1 MSLAVRVS
9 HELDLVD
16 LSGKSENKFNKV
28 LEQFADALEMKPS
41 QLIAKTIAQSSGNA
55 FPRMNEATN
64 DKLKGFFFGICNF
77 DNESEYSKPALLDQ
91 AKKKVD
97 ENRFES
103 VVYLRKSLKPGS
115 TWSVYL
121 VVAKEHS
128 PILEVVNREW
138 PGCQINIVPS
148 PLPLAKN
155 IKEVLRFQLEWVS
168 DWADPKMQER
178 GTLLNQIS
186 DRLKHELHKLNL
198 GTEWSAEPSN
208 GKGLNARVPWVRV
221 SNLKFSPR
229 ASVGFYSVLLFSED
243 GSKAYLSLNQAT
255 TIQKKGKQTLID
267 SDEIRRRSDEI
278 RAKFIY
284 DGSGSIAESLSNL
297 GEVKETI
304 FLGESP
310 LARQYSAGNIIAYE
324 YLAESVVS
332 EHSIVCQLDEMV
344 KSLHEVYKGAGPVVT
359 QDDLTLIDSL
369 GGLVQQTFWPEEELR
384 DVLNSLQD
392 KSPQVVLEGPP
403 GTGKTYVA
411 KKLAEHLVGA
421 QPGESSPYITIV
433 QFHPSYGY
441 EEFVEGLRPEVSDAG
456 LITFANK
463 PGPILEISR
472 KIKEDGKPH
481 VLIIDELNRAN
492 IPRVFGELMYLL
504 EYRDES
510 IDLMLGEKFELPE
523 DLYIIA
529 TMNTAD
535 KSIRIM
541 DTALRR
547 RFDFFSVMPS
557 VEILRAFYGAE
568 GNENR
573 LGEDLFQGFTDLNLA
588 LREEVGDDGH
598 LIGHSFFMTELMDRS
613 FLESRWKRQIG
624 PQIREYFFDRQAPEA
639 EFTLERFWPNS

>member
-1 MSLAVRVS
+1 MSLAADVS

-16 LSGKSENKFNKV
+16 LTGKSENKFDKV
-28 LEQFADALEMKPS
+28 LELFAKALHAS
-41 QLIAKTIAQSSGNA
+41 QIELIAKTISAAGNA
-55 FPRMNEATN
+55 MPRMNEATN
-64 DKLKGFFFGICNF
+64 DILKGFFFGVCEF
-77 DNESEYSKPALLDQ
+77 DDEKEYTKSVLLDQ
-91 AKKKVD
+91 ARLKVS

-103 VVYLRKSLKPGS
+103 VVYLRKNQGHPNDWIVFLA
-115 TWSVYL
+115 
-121 VVAKEHS
+121 VARQDS
-128 PILEVVNREW
+128 PIIEFVQREW
-138 PGCQINIVPS
+138 PNCVIEEIAPAVSFRKAVQDVLECQSSYTHV
-148 PLPLAKN
+148 AKH
-155 IKEVLRFQLEWVS
+155 
-168 DWADPKMQER
+168 PKMQSRRLALGQIRDHLRFELQR
-178 GTLLNQIS
+178 LNKS
-186 DRLKHELHKLNL
+186 PD
-198 GTEWSAEPSN
+198 WDSWFSN
-208 GKGLNARVPWVRV
+208 GKGHAAKIPWVRFAN
-221 SNLKFSPR
+221 SKYSPS
-229 ASVGFYSVLLFSED
+229 ASVGFYLVFLFSED
-243 GSKAYLSLNQAT
+243 GSKAFLSLNQGTTNWAGGDHELQPRDEVRLRADSARSEFAQDAT
-255 TIQKKGKQTLID
+255 GGFRPELAQHGKPTATIGLGQSEFALQ
-267 SDEIRRRSDEI
+267 
-278 RAKFIY
+278 Y
-284 DGSGSIAESLSNL
+284 D
-297 GEVKETI
+297 
-304 FLGESP
+304 
-310 LARQYSAGNIIAYE
+310 AGNVVAFE
-324 YLAESVVS
+324 YDLNQLSPN
-332 EHSIVCQLDEMV
+332 HSIVCQISVLVQILE
-344 KSLHEVYKGAGPVVT
+344 EIYKGVPV
-359 QDDLTLIDSL
+359 
-369 GGLVQQTFWPEEELR
+369 PEPVESDIEELVKGTHWPVNELQ

-392 KSPQVVLEGPP
+392 NTPQVVLEGPP